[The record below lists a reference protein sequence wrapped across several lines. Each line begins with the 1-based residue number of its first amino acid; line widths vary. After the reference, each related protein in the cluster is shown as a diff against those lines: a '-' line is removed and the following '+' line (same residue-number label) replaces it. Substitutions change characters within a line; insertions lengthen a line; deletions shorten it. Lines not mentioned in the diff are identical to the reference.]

1 MKLKKTQ
8 ELLKKSLR
16 LRILILMPFVS
27 ARTGIKPLFFP
38 PMPTVTH
45 ILI

>member
-8 ELLKKSLR
+8 ELLKKKLEAQDFDTYA
-16 LRILILMPFVS
+16 IVS

>member
-8 ELLKKSLR
+8 ELLKKKLEAQDFDTYAICVCKDGDKASL
-16 LRILILMPFVS
+16 
-27 ARTGIKPLFFP
+27 FP